1 MLKLSLESLLIFYIL
16 ILTSCNTKQNT
27 KDIYTDCQIIG
38 IVYDT
43 FMQTNKYEFK
53 YMKLDRF
60 YICQFA
66 PYQVDTSLIMQ
77 NIPYFT
83 SNEVI
88 KFDDNNLM
96 KIRNDC
102 MGISNIKYIDSAAAL
117 DTMMLTKT
125 TNKVIWGITNYKRNS
140 KFVYLAFGAYFSK
153 RTIIVNQYLFEFIDN
168 KYKLIK
174 MEV

>member
-1 MLKLSLESLLIFYIL
+1 MLKFSLATLLIFYIF

-27 KDIYTDCQIIG
+27 QDINTDCEIIG
-38 IVYDT
+38 MVYDT
-43 FMQTNKYEFK
+43 FMQTNRYEFK
-53 YMKLDRF
+53 YMKLDSF

-77 NIPYFT
+77 NLPYFT
-83 SNEVI
+83 SSAVI
-88 KFDDNNLM
+88 KFDDINLI
-96 KIRNDC
+96 KIGNDC
-102 MGISNIKYIDSAAAL
+102 LGISNIKYIDSAAAL

-153 RTIIVNQYLFEFIDN
+153 RTIIVNQYLFELIDN

-174 MEV
+174 MEE